1 MKRGFWNKKSNL
13 IIISVTMI
21 AVLLAL
27 LFFLLI
33 PFSDINNI
41 PSSVTTNH
49 ETIEH
54 LNKEHPLG
62 KLVSFKLKEN
72 DVVSADL
79 SGKISSS
86 TLSIKVF
93 GLPIKK
99 VDVTIDD
106 NLYYA
111 VGEPVGFSLI
121 TDGVIVIGSSKVFTK
136 TGYVDTLNKCDIKPN
151 DVILSLCGQK
161 INKIADIS
169 RIINEEENKGK
180 IAEVVYK
187 RNGEVKSGA
196 ISPQYDI
203 NSKLYKLGLWVK
215 DGASGVGT
223 LTYVNKNSGKFG
235 ALGHAICNGS
245 NKEPFKATGGD
256 MYKCTVV
263 GINKGH
269 KGKPGE
275 IKGLFVQGK
284 NILGEVDKNTNCG
297 VFGTVN
303 KGAIKLDEKKVYE
316 AGGRLSA
323 RTGKAKIISNVD
335 GLGAKE
341 YDIEIIKTNYQ
352 NSSCEKSMVIKVVDK
367 ELLKKTGGIIQG
379 MSGSPIIQ
387 NGKIIGAVTHVFVS
401 DPTKGFG
408 IYLDW
413 MINSGN

>member
-1 MKRGFWNKKSNL
+1 MKSGFWRKKSNL
-13 IIISVTMI
+13 IIFSIINIV
-21 AVLLAL
+21 VLLIV
-27 LFFLLI
+27 LFFLSI
-33 PFSDINNI
+33 PFTEINNI
-41 PSSVTTNH
+41 PLNITTNKN
-49 ETIEH
+49 TISQ
-54 LNKEHPLG
+54 LNKSHPLG
-62 KLVSFKLKEN
+62 KLVSFKLSEN
-72 DVVSADL
+72 DVINTDS
-79 SGKISSS
+79 SGKPSSS
-86 TLSIKVF
+86 TLSIRVL
-93 GLPIKK
+93 GVPVKK

-111 VGEPVGFSLI
+111 LGEPVGFSLV
-121 TDGVIVIGSSKVFTK
+121 TDGVIVIGSSKVLTK
-136 TGYVDTLNKCDIKPN
+136 GGYEDTLLNCDIKPD
-151 DVILSLCGQK
+151 DVIVSLCGEK

-169 RIINEEENKGK
+169 RIINSEANKGK
-180 IAEVVYK
+180 PAQVVYK
-187 RNGEVKSGA
+187 RNNQLKSGV
-196 ISPQYDI
+196 INPKYDE

-235 ALGHAICNGS
+235 ALGHAICNS
-245 NKEPFKATGGD
+245 NTKEPFRAIGGD

-263 GINKGH
+263 GINKGY

-275 IKGLFVQGK
+275 IKGLFIQGK
-284 NILGEVDKNTNCG
+284 NILGEVEKNTNCG
-297 VFGTVN
+297 VFGTIN
-303 KGAIKLDEKKVYE
+303 KNSIKFSDKVYE

-413 MINSGN
+413 MINAGQ

>member
-1 MKRGFWNKKSNL
+1 MKRGFWNKKSSLL
-13 IIISVTMI
+13 IFSAINIV
-21 AVLLAL
+21 VLLIL
-27 LFFLLI
+27 LFFMCV
-33 PFSDINNI
+33 PFSEIKNI
-41 PSSVTTNH
+41 PTNITTSH
-49 ETIEH
+49 KTIEH

-62 KLVSFKLKEN
+62 KLVSFKLNEN
-72 DVVSADL
+72 DIISTDI
-79 SGKISSS
+79 SGNINSS
-86 TLSIKVF
+86 TLSIKVL
-93 GLPIKK
+93 GLPVKK

-111 VGEPVGFSLI
+111 IGEPVGFSLI
-121 TDGVIVIGSSKVFTK
+121 TDGVIVIGSSKVYTQN
-136 TGYVDTLNKCDIKPN
+136 GYVDTLNKCDIKED
-151 DVILSLCGQK
+151 DVILSICGQK

-169 RIINEEENKGK
+169 RIINSEENKGK
-180 IAEVVYK
+180 IAEILYK
-187 RNGEVKSGA
+187 RNGELKTGM
-196 ISPQYDI
+196 IYPQLDV

-245 NKEPFKATGGD
+245 TKEPFKASGGD

-284 NILGEVDKNTNCG
+284 NVLGEVSKNTNCG

-303 KGAIKLDEKKVYE
+303 SGTIKLDDKKVFE

-352 NSSCEKSMVIKVVDK
+352 NFSCEKSMVIKVTDK

-413 MINSGN
+413 MINASE

>member
-1 MKRGFWNKKSNL
+1 MKKGFWQKKSSFVILGL
-13 IIISVTMI
+13 INI
-21 AVLLAL
+21 ALILAL
-27 LFFLLI
+27 LFFTFI
-33 PFSDINNI
+33 PFSDIDQLPDKI
-41 PSSVTTNH
+41 TTNY

-54 LNKEHPLG
+54 LNSSHPLG
-62 KLVSFKLKEN
+62 KLVSFKLNEN
-72 DVVSADL
+72 DVINTDTSK
-79 SGKISSS
+79 GQGSS
-86 TLSIKVF
+86 TLSVKVL

-99 VDVTIDD
+99 VDVVIDD

-111 VGEPVGFSLI
+111 VGDPVGFSLI

-136 TGYVDTLNKCDIKPN
+136 DGYVDTLKDCDIKP
-151 DVILSLCGQK
+151 DDIIISLCGQK
-161 INKIADIS
+161 ICKIADIS
-169 RIINEEENKGK
+169 RIINAEENKGK

-187 RNGEVKSGA
+187 RNGEIKSA
-196 ISPQYDI
+196 ALTPQFDT
-203 NSKLYKLGLWVK
+203 NTNMYKLGLWVK

-235 ALGHAICNGS
+235 ALGHAICNGTT
-245 NKEPFKATGGD
+245 KEPFKASGGD

-303 KGAIKLDEKKVYE
+303 KNAIRLDNNKIYE

-335 GLGAKE
+335 GLGARE
-341 YDIEIIKTNYQ
+341 YDIEIVKTNYQ

-413 MINSGN
+413 MIKASE